1 MPTTN
6 NENADENCVQVIQSS
21 DDTASPNRICV
32 TKKKFTGGE
41 IAGISIGAVFGFILL
56 AAMVYVIYMEQ
67 QRKQK
72 MMRMMCSLEKEARLN
87 KR

>member
-1 MPTTN
+1 MPSTN
-6 NENADENCVQVIQSS
+6 NENGAENCIQLIQSS
-21 DDTASPNRICV
+21 DDNSSNNRICI

-67 QRKQK
+67 QRK
-72 MMRMMCSLEKEARLN
+72 MMRMRMM
-87 KR
+87 

>member
-1 MPTTN
+1 MPSTN
-6 NENADENCVQVIQSS
+6 DENADENCIQFIQSS
-21 DDTASPNRICV
+21 DDNSSEQKICV

-67 QRKQK
+67 QRK
-72 MMRMMCSLEKEARLN
+72 MMRMRMM
-87 KR
+87 